1 MTFEIDTVKLY
12 RSIALALCKRAS
24 RGCSISRSHHKRG
37 DCVKLAKIASAG
49 FLLRRADADARS
61 LYPVFVRRPVR
72 GLYPVHTSCPSP
84 ISSKTRVPCYAK
96 ISPTGPKSP
105 SCPLC
110 KPAATKPQ
118 QQAQRL
124 RPERR
129 SHSDDCPKRRGS
141 SATWTLLPRRRIST
155 TPEPPNAYV
164 LPRLSALA

>member
-1 MTFEIDTVKLY
+1 MKYVPCWGIFELKNQYSHVKQHDVQAALI
-12 RSIALALCKRAS
+12 RPLCAIFMLGVRGIAPPS
-24 RGCSISRSHHKRG
+24 
-37 DCVKLAKIASAG
+37 VT
-49 FLLRRADADARS
+49 RRAPTRPAR
-61 LYPVFVRRPVR
+61 R
-72 GLYPVHTSCPSP
+72 LYPVHTSCPSP

-96 ISPTGPKSP
+96 ISPTGPRSP

-124 RPERR
+124 RPEHQ

-141 SATWTLLPRRRIST
+141 SATWTLLPRRRISI